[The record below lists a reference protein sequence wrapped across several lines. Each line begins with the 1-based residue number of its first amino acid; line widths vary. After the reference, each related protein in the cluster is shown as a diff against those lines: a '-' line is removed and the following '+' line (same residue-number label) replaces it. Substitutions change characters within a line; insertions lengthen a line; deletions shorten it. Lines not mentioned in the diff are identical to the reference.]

1 MCTAPCIVSAGARYT
16 SECAAVQLCMVT
28 ARRWLRY
35 QWPAPRPRATRESRS
50 RSRVHANI
58 VIDPGH
64 RGSRR
69 PSLQTINTSRLS
81 SFLPT
86 YKARTMRRQKPCTSA
101 SRVTASLLLSFLA
114 VSSAAELPILPPP
127 VAPQPHSTTKDFSL
141 RHVFHHG
148 TYRYPQ
154 LHRRLDVPE
163 NAAVWMTEE
172 VHSTERQPLP
182 RLRVKAE
189 TMSIQRLADRSREAI
204 DGILDWGRNKGRAVQ
219 LAAEDWT
226 IDDIAGPNVTDRET
240 VLSFARMASNAYILE
255 PNTGEWEDVG
265 GGFNYTE
272 DFGWESDGLRG
283 HIFADTEN
291 TTVVIGLKGTSPA
304 MFDGSETTTNDKIN
318 DNLFFS
324 CCCGQ
329 GGQYLW
335 RQVCDCQT
343 SAYTC
348 NSTCLVTALREKNR
362 YYYAAQDLYHNATAL
377 YPDAEIWMAGHSLGG
392 AVASFLSLTF
402 GHPAVTFE
410 AVPEAMPA
418 SRLGLP
424 TPPGHQIGS
433 LQKRD
438 FTGGFHFGHTAD
450 PIYMGQCNQA
460 TSVCT
465 FGGYAMQS
473 VCHTGQKCVYDTVK
487 DLGWRVGIG
496 THKIIEVI
504 RDVIE
509 KYDEPAKCEP
519 YKDCTDCYTWKYFE
533 SNGTETTTSRTSKP
547 TAKPTTSSKISTR
560 TRTETCKT
568 PGWWGCLDESTSH
581 TKTSTKTS
589 SSSSSSTST
598 CKTPG
603 WFGCKDDN
611 GDKKTT
617 STSSSSHHTTPKPA
631 PTATT
636 TSSKPTSTSSCE
648 YPGWFGGCLDGDDPP
663 AKTKVRSR
671 TGSVPTPT
679 AVTSCTHEGWFGLIC
694 LDKSKQN
701 TRMRTMPPSRTTT
714 AIRSACTD
722 EGWFGL
728 VCYDKTKMGKS
739 RKTKTQEERMEM

>member
-1 MCTAPCIVSAGARYT
+1 MMR
-16 SECAAVQLCMVT
+16 
-28 ARRWLRY
+28 
-35 QWPAPRPRATRESRS
+35 
-50 RSRVHANI
+50 
-58 VIDPGH
+58 
-64 RGSRR
+64 RR
-69 PSLQTINTSRLS
+69 PL
-81 SFLPT
+81 
-86 YKARTMRRQKPCTSA
+86 CTSA

-114 VSSAAELPILPPP
+114 VAVTSATELPPILPPP
-127 VAPQPHSTTKDFSL
+127 TSPQPHNSEKDFSL
-141 RHVFHHG
+141 RHIFHHG
-148 TYRYPQ
+148 TYKYPQ

-163 NAAVWMTEE
+163 NAAVWMAEDQ
-172 VHSTERQPLP
+172 HSSEREPVP
-182 RLRVKAE
+182 RLRVKSE

-204 DGILDWGRNKGRAVQ
+204 DGILEWGRTKGRAVQ
-219 LAAEDWT
+219 LAADDWT
-226 IDDIAGPNVTDRET
+226 IDDIPGPNVTDRET

-291 TTVVIGLKGTSPA
+291 STVVIGLKGTSPA

-377 YPDAEIWMAGHSLGG
+377 YPNAEIWMAGHSLGG
-392 AVASFLSLTF
+392 AVSSFLSLTF

-424 TPPGHQIGS
+424 VPPGHQIGS
-433 LQKRD
+433 LQKRKM
-438 FTGGFHFGHTAD
+438 TGGFHFGHTAD

-465 FGGYAMQS
+465 FGGYALQS

-496 THKIIEVI
+496 THKIVEVI
-504 RDVIE
+504 RDVLE

-519 YKDCTDCYTWKYFE
+519 YVDCTDCYTWKYFE
-533 SNGTETTTSRTSKP
+533 SNGTETTTTSTSKP
-547 TAKPTTSSKISTR
+547 TSTSTSTKINTR

-568 PGWWGCLDESTSH
+568 PGWWGCLDETTTTGSKSTTSK
-581 TKTSTKTS
+581 TTST
-589 SSSSSSTST
+589 SSTST

-611 GDKKTT
+611 GEKTT
-617 STSSSSHHTTPKPA
+617 SKTSHSTTPVPA
-631 PTATT
+631 PTFTT
-636 TSSKPTSTSSCE
+636 TLSSPTSTSSCQ

-663 AKTKVRSR
+663 SKTKMK
-671 TGSVPTPT
+671 TSVPTPT
-679 AVTSCTHEGWFGLIC
+679 ASSTSCTHEGWFGLIC
-694 LDKSKQN
+694 YDTSKKH
-701 TRMRTMPPSRTTT
+701 TRIRTLPPTTTMPTPTPSST
-714 AIRSACTD
+714 SCTS

-728 VCYDKTKMGKS
+728 ICYDKSKKHQ
-739 RKTKTQEERMEM
+739 KTKAAERMEM

>member
-1 MCTAPCIVSAGARYT
+1 MR
-16 SECAAVQLCMVT
+16 
-28 ARRWLRY
+28 
-35 QWPAPRPRATRESRS
+35 
-50 RSRVHANI
+50 
-58 VIDPGH
+58 
-64 RGSRR
+64 RR
-69 PSLQTINTSRLS
+69 PL
-81 SFLPT
+81 
-86 YKARTMRRQKPCTSA
+86 CTSA

-114 VSSAAELPILPPP
+114 VSGSSALELPILPPP
-127 VAPQPHSTTKDFSL
+127 PASPTPSSTEKDFSL
-141 RHVFHHG
+141 RHIFHHG
-148 TYRYPQ
+148 TYKYPE

-163 NAAVWMTEE
+163 KAAVWMAEDQ
-172 VHSTERQPLP
+172 HSVDREPVP
-182 RLRVKAE
+182 RLRVKSQ
-189 TMSIQRLADRSREAI
+189 TMSIQRLTDRSKDTI
-204 DGILDWGRNKGRAVQ
+204 DGILEWGRSKGRPVQ
-219 LAAEDWT
+219 LAAEDWA
-226 IDDIAGPNVTDRET
+226 IDEIAGPNVTDRET

-255 PNTGEWEDVG
+255 PNTGEWEEVG

-291 TTVVIGLKGTSPA
+291 STVVIGLKGTSPA

-362 YYYAAQDLYHNATAL
+362 YYYAAQDLYHNVTAL
-377 YPDAEIWMAGHSLGG
+377 YPDAEVWMAGHSLGG
-392 AVASFLSLTF
+392 AVSSFLSLTF

-424 TPPGHQIGS
+424 VPPGHQIGS

-450 PIYMGQCNQA
+450 PVYMGTCNQA

-487 DLGWRVGIG
+487 DFGWRVGIG
-496 THKIIEVI
+496 THKIVEVI
-504 RDVIE
+504 RDVIL
-509 KYDEPAKCEP
+509 KYDQPAKCEP
-519 YKDCTDCYTWKYFE
+519 YYNCTDCYTWEYFE
-533 SNGTETTTSRTSKP
+533 SNGTETTTTSSSKP
-547 TAKPTTSSKISTR
+547 TSTSMSRSTR

-568 PGWWGCLDESTSH
+568 PGWWGCLDETTTSGKH
-581 TKTSTKTS
+581 TKTTSTST
-589 SSSSSSTST
+589 SSSTST

-603 WFGCKDDN
+603 WFGCKDDTETSTTTTA
-611 GDKKTT
+611 KTSQHTT
-617 STSSSSHHTTPKPA
+617 SPAPA
-631 PTATT
+631 PT
-636 TSSKPTSTSSCE
+636 
-648 YPGWFGGCLDGDDPP
+648 
-663 AKTKVRSR
+663 
-671 TGSVPTPT
+671 
-679 AVTSCTHEGWFGLIC
+679 
-694 LDKSKQN
+694 
-701 TRMRTMPPSRTTT
+701 
-714 AIRSACTD
+714 
-722 EGWFGL
+722 
-728 VCYDKTKMGKS
+728 
-739 RKTKTQEERMEM
+739 

>member
-1 MCTAPCIVSAGARYT
+1 MR
-16 SECAAVQLCMVT
+16 
-28 ARRWLRY
+28 
-35 QWPAPRPRATRESRS
+35 
-50 RSRVHANI
+50 
-58 VIDPGH
+58 
-64 RGSRR
+64 RR
-69 PSLQTINTSRLS
+69 PL
-81 SFLPT
+81 
-86 YKARTMRRQKPCTSA
+86 CTSA

-114 VSSAAELPILPPP
+114 VSGSSAAELPILPPP
-127 VAPQPHSTTKDFSL
+127 PASPTPPSTEKDFSL
-141 RHVFHHG
+141 RHIFHHG
-148 TYRYPQ
+148 TYKYPQ

-163 NAAVWMTEE
+163 RAAVWMADDQ
-172 VHSTERQPLP
+172 HSAERELVPP
-182 RLRVKAE
+182 LRVKSK
-189 TMSIQRLADRSREAI
+189 TMSIQRLADRSKETI
-204 DGILDWGRNKGRAVQ
+204 NGILDWGRSTGRPVQ

-226 IDDIAGPNVTDRET
+226 IDEIAGPNVTDKET

-255 PNTGEWEDVG
+255 PNTGEWEEVG

-291 TTVVIGLKGTSPA
+291 STVVIGLKGTSPA

-348 NSTCLVTALREKNR
+348 NSTCLVTALRNKNR
-362 YYYAAQDLYHNATAL
+362 YYYAAQDLYHNVTAL
-377 YPDAEIWMAGHSLGG
+377 YPDAEVWMAGHSLGG
-392 AVASFLSLTF
+392 AVSSFLSLTF

-424 TPPGHQIGS
+424 VPPGHQIGS
-433 LQKRD
+433 LQKRE

-450 PIYMGQCNQA
+450 PVYMGTCNQA

-487 DLGWRVGIG
+487 DFGWRVGIG
-496 THKIIEVI
+496 THKIVEVI
-504 RDVIE
+504 RDVIM
-509 KYDEPAKCEP
+509 KYDQPAKCEP
-519 YKDCTDCYTWKYFE
+519 YVNCTDCYTWEYFE
-533 SNGTETTTSRTSKP
+533 SNGTETTTTSSKP
-547 TAKPTTSSKISTR
+547 TATSTSKSTR

-568 PGWWGCLDESTSH
+568 PGWWGCLDESTTTTGTH
-581 TKTSTKTS
+581 TKTTTTST
-589 SSSSSSTST
+589 SSTST

-603 WFGCKDDN
+603 WFGCKDD
-611 GDKKTT
+611 TET
-617 STSSSSHHTTPKPA
+617 STSTTKTSQHTTSPAPA
-631 PTATT
+631 PTVTT
-636 TSSKPTSTSSCE
+636 TSSPPTATATSSCR

-663 AKTKVRSR
+663 SRVKTH
-671 TGSVPTPT
+671 TLTPT
-679 AVTSCTHEGWFGLIC
+679 TASTTSTTCTSEGWFGLIC
-694 LDKSKQN
+694 
-701 TRMRTMPPSRTTT
+701 
-714 AIRSACTD
+714 
-722 EGWFGL
+722 
-728 VCYDKTKMGKS
+728 YDKTKKQDHTTHTTS
-739 RKTKTQEERMEM
+739 SFLPVTEIIEM

>member
-1 MCTAPCIVSAGARYT
+1 MR
-16 SECAAVQLCMVT
+16 
-28 ARRWLRY
+28 
-35 QWPAPRPRATRESRS
+35 
-50 RSRVHANI
+50 
-58 VIDPGH
+58 
-64 RGSRR
+64 RR
-69 PSLQTINTSRLS
+69 PFCASALRL
-81 SFLPT
+81 
-86 YKARTMRRQKPCTSA
+86 
-101 SRVTASLLLSFLA
+101 TASLLLSSFLA
-114 VSSAAELPILPPP
+114 VSSATPPP
-127 VAPQPHSTTKDFSL
+127 PPAHNTDKEFSL

-148 TYRYPQ
+148 AYEYPE

-163 NAAVWMTEE
+163 QAVVWMLEDAHATDREP
-172 VHSTERQPLP
+172 VP
-182 RLRVKAE
+182 RLRVKSQV
-189 TMSIQRLADRSREAI
+189 MSIQRLADRSKDTI
-204 DGILDWGRNKGRAVQ
+204 DGILDWGRRTGRAVQ
-219 LAAEDWT
+219 LAEDDWT
-226 IDDIAGPNVTDRET
+226 IDEIPGPNITDKET

-291 TTVVIGLKGTSPA
+291 STVVIGLKGTSPA

-362 YYYAAQDLYHNATAL
+362 YYYAAQDLYHNVTAL
-377 YPDAEIWMAGHSLGG
+377 YPNAEIWMAGHSLGG
-392 AVASFLSLTF
+392 SVSSFLALAF
-402 GHPAVTFE
+402 GHPTVTFE

-424 TPPGHQIGS
+424 VPPGHQIGT
-433 LQKRD
+433 LQQRP

-450 PIYMGQCNQA
+450 PIYMGACNQA

-465 FGGYAMQS
+465 IGGYAMQS

-487 DLGWRVGIG
+487 DFGWRVGIG
-496 THKIIEVI
+496 THKILEVI

-519 YKDCTDCYTWKYFE
+519 YINCTDCYTWEYFE
-533 SNGTETTTSRTSKP
+533 SNGTETTTTTSVSKP
-547 TAKPTTSSKISTR
+547 TSTSDSKSSR

-568 PGWWGCLDESTSH
+568 PGWWGCLDESITSGH
-581 TKTSTKTS
+581 SKTTTTSTSLTS
-589 SSSSSSTST
+589 TSTSTST
-598 CKTPG
+598 CETPG
-603 WFGCKDDN
+603 WFGCLDETT
-611 GDKKTT
+611 TT
-617 STSSSSHHTTPKPA
+617 SKAHTTTLAPA

-636 TSSKPTSTSSCE
+636 TSPSPTSTSSCR
-648 YPGWFGGCLDGDDPP
+648 YPGWFGGCLDDDEPP
-663 AKTKVRSR
+663 AR
-671 TGSVPTPT
+671 THHTPKHTT
-679 AVTSCTHEGWFGLIC
+679 ATVTTTATSTTCTSEGFFGLIC
-694 LDKSKQN
+694 LDKSKKHD
-701 TRMRTMPPSRTTT
+701 RTISQPPVT
-714 AIRSACTD
+714 
-722 EGWFGL
+722 
-728 VCYDKTKMGKS
+728 
-739 RKTKTQEERMEM
+739 ERMEMR